1 MTPIRINTVS
11 PGIIDTPWWDG
22 MPKEAKE
29 AIFKQT
35 AETLPVHRV
44 GRPEDVAKAITF
56 LIENEFVTGTIIE
69 VDGGAHLG

>member
-1 MTPIRINTVS
+1 
-11 PGIIDTPWWDG
+11 